1 MYPSASCPVR
11 GLSATEQYRR
21 NRPKRREKNLVP
33 LCAAL
38 LRFPL
43 AHGRRIAHAIR
54 RPRAISLPTGD
65 SLSPRKETTR
75 FAISI
80 CTAQYG
86 QYIIP
91 PSRLPV
97 RRPLATG
104 RYRQNR
110 LSTIDFGRQ
119 RSIKGEIDRRRSIEG
134 EKGKKQKRKRRNKER
149 RGRKKT
155 TSFPGAVL
163 ARTSSPPAGR
173 SRAVLAHRRFFS
185 RSRRQNF
192 SRRGEKD

>member
-1 MYPSASCPVR
+1 MV
-11 GLSATEQYRR
+11 G
-21 NRPKRREKNLVP
+21 NRQAFMKARL
-33 LCAAL
+33 AL
-38 LRFPL
+38 LGGKAPYRVVCTRQPAVRYVGCL
-43 AHGRRIAHAIR
+43 
-54 RPRAISLPTGD
+54 LPSSD